1 MVFDVRGAPG
11 RYGCGRGR
19 GRLAGLVALVLAAAP
34 ALSPSAARAQP
45 AEDGS
50 PSAAD
55 RESARTLMDQGVER
69 EEAKDHEGAL
79 KLYQGAHALV
89 RLPMTGVAVARAQ
102 ASLGQ
107 YVEAVDTATQV
118 KLMPKRPDETP
129 AYDQARAEAEAL
141 IQRLVDRTP
150 SLQVSVLGASGPV
163 QVAVAIDGVA
173 VPQAA
178 LGLRRKV
185 NPGRHVVTASAPGH
199 RQARVELEAP
209 EGTVVPVTLR
219 LEPEAGA
226 RAAGAQGAGKP
237 RSAAPSSVTAPARAT
252 ATGGGPSPIIY
263 VSLGVGAAGLV
274 LGGVTGALALA
285 RTTDLEDRCPGGR
298 CDPSLRGDIEAAG
311 VLSTVSNIGFT
322 AGFTGA
328 GLGVLGLLLSGGGEA
343 RRAGAAGAV
352 VDAARVRLM
361 PAVGPGALGL
371 RGVF

>member
-1 MVFDVRGAPG
+1 M
-11 RYGCGRGR
+11 
-19 GRLAGLVALVLAAAP
+19 AGLVALALAAAP
-34 ALSPSAARAQP
+34 ALSLSLSPSAARAQP

-150 SLQVSVLGASGPV
+150 SLQVSVLGASGSV

-199 RQARVELEAP
+199 RQARVEVDAV
-209 EGTVVPVTLR
+209 EGAVVPVTLR
-219 LEPEAGA
+219 LEPEAPA

-237 RSAAPSSVTAPARAT
+237 RSAAPSSVSARTRAT
-252 ATGGGPSPIIY
+252 ATGGGGPAPIIY

-285 RTTDLEDRCPGGR
+285 RTTDLQDRCPGGR
-298 CDPSLRGDIEAAG
+298 CDPSLRGDIEAVG
-311 VLSTVSNIGFT
+311 VLSTISNIGFT

-343 RRAGAAGAV
+343 RRAGPAG
-352 VDAARVRLM
+352 AARVRLM